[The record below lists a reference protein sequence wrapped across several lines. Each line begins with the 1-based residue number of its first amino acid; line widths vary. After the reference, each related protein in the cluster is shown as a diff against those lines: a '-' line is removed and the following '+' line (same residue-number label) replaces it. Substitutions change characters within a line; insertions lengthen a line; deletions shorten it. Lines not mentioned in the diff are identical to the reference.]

1 MGEIIMGLAI
11 SQIIILNW
19 FYQCHVKGESAAYK
33 KSLEHFSE
41 VMKISDPINVIK
53 SLLDMGYISILK
65 NTMQVKITPEGIKQ
79 YENLKKK
86 A

>member
-1 MGEIIMGLAI
+1 MALAI

-19 FYQCHVKGESAAYK
+19 FYQCYARGESTAYK
-33 KSLEHFSE
+33 ESIQHFSE

-53 SLLDMGYISILK
+53 SLLDMGYISIPK

-79 YENLKKK
+79 YEKLKKK
-86 A
+86 N

>member
-1 MGEIIMGLAI
+1 MEEIIMALAT

-19 FYQCHVKGESAAYK
+19 FYQCYLKGETAAYK
-33 KSLEHFSE
+33 ESIGHFSE
-41 VMKISDPINVIK
+41 VMKISDPLNVIK

-86 A
+86 T